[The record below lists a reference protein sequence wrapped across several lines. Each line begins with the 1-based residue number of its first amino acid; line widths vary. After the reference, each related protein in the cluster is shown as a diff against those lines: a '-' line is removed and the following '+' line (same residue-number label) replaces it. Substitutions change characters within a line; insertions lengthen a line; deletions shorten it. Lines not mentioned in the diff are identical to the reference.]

1 MFKNI
6 PGFEDYSVS
15 KCGKVKSNR
24 RNRLLSIITRR
35 DGYKEL
41 GIRRDKQK
49 YVMLVHRLVAM
60 TYIPNPDNKP
70 CVNHIDSDRGNNS
83 VDNLE
88 WCTYKE
94 NLEHASE
101 KGRLIGKKGET
112 NSSAVMSNDTC
123 HLICKEIEQ
132 GIRLKTLSDK
142 YGINLKT
149 LSNIKNGKRWL
160 EISSQYNFKTESSR
174 RLSSGEISDII
185 CLSNKGYSAKEI
197 SLNVGT
203 TTATVNKHLRRNQSS
218 TTIPKGSRVK
228 QSEIV
233 DS

>member
-41 GIRRDKQK
+41 GIRKDKKK

-70 CVNHIDSDRGNNS
+70 CVNHLDSDRGNNS
-83 VDNLE
+83 LENLE

-94 NLEHASE
+94 NLEHASG
-101 KGRLIGKKGET
+101 KGRLMGKKGEV
-112 NSSAVMSNDTC
+112 NSSSVMSNKTC
-123 HLICKEIEQ
+123 HLLCKEIEK
-132 GIRLKTLSDK
+132 GVNLKALSDK

-160 EISSQYNFKTESSR
+160 EISSQYNFKTVSSR
-174 RLSSGEISDII
+174 RLSSDEILDISH
-185 CLSNKGYSAKEI
+185 LSNKGYSAKEI
-197 SLNVGT
+197 SLKVGT

-218 TTIPKGSRVK
+218 TAIPKGSRVK
-228 QSEIV
+228 QPETV